1 MSGQEYGKWKQL
13 LVYSVVAIGIY
24 IGIRCLF
31 TAVFPFFVAVLLMK
45 LFYPAAVF
53 IKEKTK
59 IGKGIS
65 VFVLFVVFIGVVGIG
80 LWFVLQK
87 IFAQIG
93 DVFQNLE
100 VYERYMDSFLE
111 ECCCRLEEFTG
122 LRAEYVK
129 PYLLGNF
136 YNLMETIR
144 INISEGIMAYSYS
157 YAKSLVKIVG
167 VIVVI
172 MAVTVLLAKDYD
184 KLRGQLVKNPFY
196 TNIKRIKEKV
206 FYAAFIYLRAQLIMI
221 LVISGVCSMSFFFMG
236 INQALLLGTGIGILD
251 AFPFIGTGSVLI
263 PWAVIQLFR
272 GEFLSAALLGT
283 LYLVCSFIREFLE
296 PKLIGTKLGVLPVYI
311 VSTVYLGLVLY
322 GFAGVVLGPLQA
334 LLTLEIGRQ
343 WIEEHMSLPVQ
354 VMESEEKW

>member
-1 MSGQEYGKWKQL
+1 MSGHTYGKWKQL
-13 LVYSVVAIGIY
+13 LVYTVVAIGIY

-31 TAVFPFFVAVLLMK
+31 GAVFPFFVAIILMK

-53 IKEKTK
+53 IKKK
-59 IGKGIS
+59 MKVGKGIS
-65 VFVLFVVFIGVVGIG
+65 VFVLFSVFIGIVGIG

-87 IFAQIG
+87 LFTEMG
-93 DVFQNLE
+93 VVFRNLN
-100 VYERYMDSFLE
+100 VYQRYVDTFLE
-111 ECCCRLEEFTG
+111 ECCCRLEDYTG

-136 YNLMETIR
+136 YNLMDNLQTSIR
-144 INISEGIMAYSYS
+144 EGIMSYSYS
-157 YAKSLVKIVG
+157 YAKSLVKMIG

-184 KLRGQLVKNPFY
+184 KLHAQLARNPFY
-196 TNIKRIKEKV
+196 PNLKRLKEKV

-221 LVISGVCSMSFFFMG
+221 AVISGVCCLAFFLMG
-236 INQALLLGTGIGILD
+236 IDHALLLGIGIGILD
-251 AFPFIGTGSVLI
+251 ALPFIGTGSVLI
-263 PWAVIQLFR
+263 PWAIIEIFR
-272 GEFLSAALLGT
+272 GNALYAALLGT
-283 LYLVCSFIREFLE
+283 LYLICSFIREFLE

-322 GFAGVVLGPLQA
+322 GVAGVILGPLQA

-343 WIEEHMSLPVQ
+343 WIEEHS
-354 VMESEEKW
+354 